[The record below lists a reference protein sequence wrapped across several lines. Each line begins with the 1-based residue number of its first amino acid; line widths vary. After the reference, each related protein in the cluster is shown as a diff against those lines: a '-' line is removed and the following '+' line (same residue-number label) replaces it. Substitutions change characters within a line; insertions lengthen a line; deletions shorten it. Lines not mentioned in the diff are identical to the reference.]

1 MIFLRACMALRL
13 RFTEGFSKCCRFRS
27 SVKIPDFSTLRL
39 KRRKAFSKLSSSRT
53 CTTGIDTHLFSL
65 ARIEAPPVLRG
76 ARRANFAQIGG
87 KVKPLQAALRREG
100 TGGAGWGWGADCGSR
115 ASKSVR

>member
-1 MIFLRACMALRL
+1 MALRL

-53 CTTGIDTHLFSL
+53 CTTGIDTHLFSGTD
-65 ARIEAPPVLRG
+65 RSAPRASGG
-76 ARRANFAQIGG
+76 AESEFRSNPQES
-87 KVKPLQAALRREG
+87 QAAPRAGGAL
-100 TGGAGWGWGADCGSR
+100 GGAGGGGRR
-115 ASKSVR
+115 A